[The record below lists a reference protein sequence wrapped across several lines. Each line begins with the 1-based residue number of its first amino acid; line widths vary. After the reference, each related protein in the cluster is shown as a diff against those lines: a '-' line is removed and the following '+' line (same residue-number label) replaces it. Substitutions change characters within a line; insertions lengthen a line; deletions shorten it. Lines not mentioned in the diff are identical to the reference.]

1 MPSVTI
7 YTTPVCA
14 FCKLT
19 KDFFKQHNI
28 AYTEKDV
35 ARDGVARAEMLD
47 KSRQLGVPVIDVDGT
62 IIVGFYRQKL
72 VELLGV
78 QE

>member
-1 MPSVTI
+1 MPAVTI

-14 FCKLT
+14 FCKLA
-19 KDFFKQHNI
+19 KDFFKMHNV

-35 ARDGVARAEMLD
+35 ARDPVARAEMLD

>member
-1 MPSVTI
+1 MPAVTI

-14 FCKLT
+14 FCNLA
-19 KDFFKQHNI
+19 KDFFKMHNV

-35 ARDGVARAEMLD
+35 ARDPAARAEMLD

-78 QE
+78 RE